1 MRRSLLLGL
10 AALTCPCHLP
20 LLAALLAG
28 TAQGGF
34 LADNLPLALVAF
46 GSLFGLSLWL
56 WARQP
61 AEAASAATPALAIP
75 PALSVEADPAE
86 PLRVELLKTPGCASC
101 AGVERSWEA
110 LRPEYGE
117 RVQVEVIDLLERPE
131 VAQRSGVLRS
141 PAVVVD
147 GRLRVQGALDA
158 ARLRRLLDEALRE
171 RVGALAASREG
182 GGA

>member
-1 MRRSLLLGL
+1 MRRHLLLGV
-10 AALTCPCHLP
+10 AALTCPCHVP

-28 TAQGGF
+28 TALGGF
-34 LADNLPLALVAF
+34 LTDNLALALVAF
-46 GSLFGLSLWL
+46 GLLFGTSLWL
-56 WARQP
+56 WARQ
-61 AEAASAATPALAIP
+61 AAGGASSATPA
-75 PALSVEADPAE
+75 PAMCAKPGPAE

-131 VAQRSGVLRS
+131 VAQRYGVLRS

-182 GGA
+182 RGA